1 MTEPKRNTYMSY
13 HISTATVDDLSH
25 VAVLMDDY
33 VCQNLNMPSWPCS
46 IATFKRDYTSGCFR
60 MTVIRSKRK
69 LVGFAA
75 WQPCYDLHHCVH
87 GAQFIDLYVDPAYR
101 CRGLGMAL
109 ICAIAAEITRLGWE
123 FMRGSALSGEATR
136 LYERFAVRFGTNE
149 YNVSGKGCDLHLI
162 LLDGNKSIA

>member
-1 MTEPKRNTYMSY
+1 MSY
-13 HISTATVDDLSH
+13 TVSTATIDDLDH
-25 VAVLMDDY
+25 VAKLMDDY
-33 VCQNLNMPSWPCS
+33 VRQNLNMPSWTCS

-109 ICAIAAEITRLGWE
+109 ICAKP
-123 FMRGSALSGEATR
+123 ALYCLQS
-136 LYERFAVRFGTNE
+136 
-149 YNVSGKGCDLHLI
+149 VSGVVHVWDSRERGGQHYFPP
-162 LLDGNKSIA
+162 GSISASSTQTELTHFQASRYR